1 MNELEKFGNIPID
14 NAVLLNLLGDYN
26 FPRNKISA
34 MEQRG
39 DIIRLKKGLFV
50 VSEKISRKAISRELV
65 ANHLYSP
72 SYVSLETA
80 LAYYGLIPERVY
92 SVRSIC
98 TKMHKNYDTPLGHFE
113 FVKAP
118 SIYFSIGIRQKIVND
133 EYAFLI
139 ASPEK
144 ALCDK
149 IICTPN
155 IRIQSVKAVREY
167 LEADLRFEMLALRNF
182 DIEIIKK
189 CAEFGKKKTEL
200 NMLGKLLL
208 ELNINYP
215 NRHKN

>member
-1 MNELEKFGNIPID
+1 
-14 NAVLLNLLGDYN
+14 
-26 FPRNKISA
+26 
-34 MEQRG
+34 ME
-39 DIIRLKKGLFV
+39 RLKKTGIVPISSDILYSLYSDLKQPKDKVSDLERKGLIIRIKRDLYV
-50 VSEKISRKAISRELV
+50 VSQKVHGKQISRELV

-92 SVRSIC
+92 SVRSVC

-113 FVKAP
+113 FVKA
-118 SIYFSIGIRQKIVND
+118 SSNYFSIGIRQEIVND

-155 IRIQSVKAVREY
+155 IRIQSVKAMREY
-167 LEADLRFEMLALRNF
+167 LEKDLRIEMSALQNF
-182 DIEIIKK
+182 DVEIIKQ
-189 CAEFGKKKTEL
+189 CAEFGRKKGEL
-200 NMLGKLLL
+200 TQL
-208 ELNINYP
+208 LNIL
-215 NRHKN
+215 KK